1 MLPNICHSLGI
12 PTRDFVSVPTQ
23 EKPDPNFPTVKFPN
37 PEEVGALDLA
47 IETAEQVGT
56 TLIIANDPDAD
67 RFAVVEKVEYV
78 YFLSCLLIPTNKIYF
93 FQRELA

>member
-1 MLPNICHSLGI
+1 MLPNICHSIGI
-12 PTRDFVSVPTQ
+12 PARDFVSVASQ
-23 EKPDPNFPTVKFPN
+23 EKPDPNFPTVKFSN

-47 IETAEQVGT
+47 IETAERVGT

-78 YFLSCLLIPTNKIYF
+78 YILSRPLISH
-93 FQRELA
+93 